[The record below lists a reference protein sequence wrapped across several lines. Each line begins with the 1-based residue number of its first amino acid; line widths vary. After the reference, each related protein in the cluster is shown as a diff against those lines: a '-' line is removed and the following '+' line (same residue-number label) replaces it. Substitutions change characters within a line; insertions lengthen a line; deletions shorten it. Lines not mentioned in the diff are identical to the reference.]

1 MLQASGMMDPLRQRL
16 LRRLG
21 YDFRDHTLFE
31 LALTHRSR
39 GAVNNERLE
48 FLGDSLLNT
57 IVAEALFH
65 RFPKAKE
72 GELSRLRAQLVK
84 GETLA
89 GIGRELEIGEC
100 LSLGEGELKSGGFR
114 RASILAD
121 AVEALVAAI
130 YLDSGDL
137 DTCRRHLL
145 VWYGARLETVSLGKT
160 GKDPKTTLQEFLQ
173 ARGEPLPEYEL
184 SGVSGEAHAQTFEV
198 TCRVSLLPE
207 PVITTGSN
215 RRQAEKKAAAAALE
229 RLQKASA

>member
-1 MLQASGMMDPLRQRL
+1 MMDSQRQRL

-21 YDFRDHTLFE
+21 YEFRDPKLFE

-39 GAVNNERLE
+39 GAINNERLE

-57 IVAEALFH
+57 IVSEALFQ
-65 RFPKAKE
+65 RFPDARE

-84 GETLA
+84 GDTLA
-89 GIGRELEIGEC
+89 VIGREFDIGEC

-130 YLDSGDL
+130 YLDSGSFDS
-137 DTCRRHLL
+137 CRSHLL
-145 VWYGARLETVSLGKT
+145 RWYGSRLDTVSLGKSA
-160 GKDPKTTLQEFLQ
+160 KDPKTTLQELLQ

-184 SGVSGEAHAQTFEV
+184 SEVSGEAHAQIFTV
-198 TCRVSLLPE
+198 TCRVSLLDA
-207 PVITTGSN
+207 PVVATGSN
-215 RRQAEKKAAAAALE
+215 RRQAEKKAAAVALE
-229 RLQKASA
+229 RLQARQA

>member
-1 MLQASGMMDPLRQRL
+1 MIDQHRQRL
-16 LRRLG
+16 QKRLG
-21 YDFRDHTLFE
+21 YRFRDQRLFQ

-39 GAVNNERLE
+39 GSRNNERLE

-65 RFPKAKE
+65 QFPEARE

-89 GIGRELEIGEC
+89 AVGRELDLGEC

-130 YLDSGDL
+130 YLDSGSFGV
-137 DTCRRHLL
+137 CREHLL
-145 VWYGARLETVSLGKT
+145 SWYGSRLTEASLVKSQ
-160 GKDPKTTLQEFLQ
+160 KDPKTKLQELLQ
-173 ARGEPLPEYEL
+173 ARGQPLPVYRVTEI
-184 SGVSGEAHAQTFEV
+184 SGEAHAQVFTV
-198 TCRVSLLPE
+198 SCQVSLLPE
-207 PVITTGSN
+207 PIITTGN
-215 RRQAEKKAAAAALE
+215 TRREAEKSAAATALG
-229 RLQKASA
+229 LLTP

>member
-1 MLQASGMMDPLRQRL
+1 MNDLGKQRL
-16 LRRLG
+16 LSRLG
-21 YDFRDHTLFE
+21 YTFNDEKLFE

-57 IVAEALFH
+57 IIAEALFH
-65 RFPKAKE
+65 RFPDARE

-89 GIGRELEIGEC
+89 LIGREFELGEC
-100 LSLGEGELKSGGFR
+100 LSLGEGEMKSGGFR

-121 AVEALVAAI
+121 TVEALVAAV
-130 YLDSGDL
+130 YLDSGEY

-145 VWYGARLETVSLGKT
+145 NWYGSRLVEVSLGT
-160 GKDPKTTLQEFLQ
+160 SQKDPKSQLQELLQ
-173 ARGEPLPEYEL
+173 ARGEPLPEYEVT
-184 SGVSGEAHAQTFEV
+184 GTSGEAHEQIFTV

-207 PVITTGSN
+207 PIVTTGSN
-215 RRQAEKKAAAAALE
+215 RRQAEKNAAAKALSL
-229 RLQKASA
+229 LQTAGYRTASY

>member
-1 MLQASGMMDPLRQRL
+1 MMDPLRQRL
-16 LRRLG
+16 MRRLG
-21 YDFRDHTLFE
+21 YEFRDQALFE

-65 RFPKAKE
+65 RFPKARE
-72 GELSRLRAQLVK
+72 GELSRLRSQLVK

-89 GIGRELEIGEC
+89 GIGRELELGEC

-121 AVEALVAAI
+121 AVEALIAAI

-137 DTCRRHLL
+137 ETCRHYVMR
-145 VWYGARLETVSLGKT
+145 WYGSRLDTVSLGKT
-160 GKDPKTTLQEFLQ
+160 SKDPKTTLQEFLQ

-184 SGVSGEAHAQTFEV
+184 SEVSGEAHAQTF
-198 TCRVSLLPE
+198 TISCRVSLLPE
-207 PVITTGSN
+207 PVVTSGNN
-215 RRQAEKKAAAAALE
+215 RRQAEKKAAALALE
-229 RLQKASA
+229 RLQKAGA